1 MEQIYLQFY
10 LSKKFI
16 YACASSNIKTIK
28 DLIKN
33 NIKKFNYDFRDINL
47 KYNGFMFACYNDDF
61 EVIKLL
67 IKSDININFNENV
80 LNYWGEKIS
89 PFKITIKNSNILKLL
104 IKTKKYSNLNINY
117 LYLKKINY
125 DQELID
131 LMKTEK
137 FLSKNNKPLILEFLR
152 NIKILKSYQYQ
163 KILSCNKEDCSIC
176 LEPLYRDTY
185 KKSNEHIIC
194 KLSCNHEFHPNCI
207 EQLITSVKVRNK
219 NSWFENKLT
228 CPLCRKPFKEW
239 GKDIYEFDSDGFDS
253 DGFDSDEFDS
263 DLDTNQ
269 IFEQAIPYNSS
280 N

>member
-10 LSKKFI
+10 LNKKFLH
-16 YACASSNIKTIK
+16 ACSIGCIETIK
-28 DLIKN
+28 DLIKYN
-33 NIKKFNYDFRDINL
+33 NTKINYNYKDKYL
-47 KYNGFMFACYNDDF
+47 KYNGFIFACFNHDF

-67 IKSDININFNENV
+67 IKSNININFNENV

-104 IKTKKYSNLNINY
+104 IKNEKYSNLKINY
-117 LYLKKINY
+117 LYLKNINY

-176 LEPLYRDTY
+176 LEPLYHDTY

-207 EQLITSVKVRNK
+207 DKLITSVK
-219 NSWFENKLT
+219 
-228 CPLCRKPFKEW
+228 EW
-239 GKDIYEFDSDGFDS
+239 NKDIYEFDEDAFDE
-253 DGFDSDEFDS
+253 DAFDEDNVLLIQDVPYMNNDYTGGWVAGPYNPSN
-263 DLDTNQ
+263 DTNV
-269 IFEQAIPYNSS
+269 FNL
-280 N
+280 